1 MLRCEVSYIKLKG
14 ANCETMNE
22 LYQSVEEFFFILVEY
37 LVLLIE
43 LVGTCVLI
51 YAVVASIIG
60 IFRKQDHIRLK
71 LAEGIALAL
80 EFKVGGE
87 LLRTVVVREFEEL
100 LILGSIILLRAALT
114 FLIQWEIK
122 IEKRGEELR
131 MLESEKDNAES
142 E

>member
-1 MLRCEVSYIKLKG
+1 MLKG
-14 ANCETMNE
+14 VNYKAMADMYHS
-22 LYQSVEEFFFILVEY
+22 LEEVFFLLVEY

-51 YAVVASIIG
+51 YAIVASVIG
-60 IFRKQDHIRLK
+60 IFRKHDHIRLK

-100 LILGSIILLRAALT
+100 LILGSVIALRAALT
-114 FLIQWEIK
+114 FLIHWEIK
-122 IEKRGEELR
+122 IEKR
-131 MLESEKDNAES
+131 ESESKLLEAEK
-142 E
+142 ENN